1 MLNKNL
7 IPATVFDFVTEFKTT
22 HPTIEGVKAWWDE
35 MVTVVKDFPFPD
47 SEMREH
53 FMIKRYQPMEAA
65 INKLSA
71 DSKTPLGDIVALG
84 PAMETFIG
92 DLLRDHFEFYDS
104 KDYHDRLDEEFAK
117 HQILTPKE
125 IDDAY
130 DDIMKR
136 ISAPEVAT
144 DGLMQYFLNH
154 SSTRLANLRRA
165 AKEDVSASRER
176 LNRYARAI
184 ISMRRTLDTDRET
197 LKARY
202 NALQERR
209 NLFTSP
215 SDEEQF
221 RQTGLAM
228 TLNKIRLL
236 PELYMEAQRLEHP
249 NLSQDELNQRH
260 NQSAFSPKILAEM
273 RSVLLSEASTEEEKN
288 EVHRKIYGRFDNET
302 KRLSFLRERPLQ
314 EERDTEA
321 RRLFNM
327 SRENIRRMNDIIRER
342 LSKVENREVYAYLK
356 RLAGNV
362 DHMSRKQTIGLR
374 NSEFEWKLIEAF
386 IISTNFLLSFS
397 DEEILAQLKKTQSIS
412 K

>member
-65 INKLSA
+65 INKLSTNS
-71 DSKTPLGDIVALG
+71 DTPISDVLSLG
-84 PAMETFIG
+84 PSMETFIG

-117 HQILTPKE
+117 HQILTHKE

-136 ISAPEVAT
+136 ISVPEVAT
-144 DGLMQYFLNH
+144 DGLIQYFLNH

-165 AKEDVSASRER
+165 AKEDVSASRDR
-176 LNRYARAI
+176 LNRYVKAI

-202 NALQERR
+202 KSIQGRR
-209 NLFTSP
+209 ELFTP
-215 SDEEQF
+215 SSDVKQM
-221 RQTGLAM
+221 RQTGLEI

-236 PELYMEAQRLEHP
+236 PEVYMERQRLEYPH
-249 NLSQDELNQRH
+249 LSQDELNERY
-260 NQSAFSPKILAEM
+260 NKSNFSPKDLAEM
-273 RSVLLSEASTEEEKN
+273 RKVLLSETSTEEEKTDI
-288 EVHRKIYGRFDNET
+288 HRKIYSRYDNEMI
-302 KRLSFLRERPLQ
+302 RLNVLRARPSQ
-314 EERDTEA
+314 EERDSEA
-321 RRLFNM
+321 RRLFQL
-327 SRENIRRMNDIIRER
+327 SRENLHRMNDIIRER
-342 LSKVENREVYAYLK
+342 LSKVEDRVVYDYLT
-356 RLAGNV
+356 RLAGNL
-362 DHMSRKQTIGLR
+362 DYMSRKQTISLR
-374 NSEFEWKLIEAF
+374 NSEFEWKLVESF